1 MDGPFFEKKLYVYKL
16 YNITYLKA
24 ALTSSSRLT
33 CFCRELTATLRK
45 SSQVK
50 VPSQSQPASQ
60 TRFITSSSVGFWPKE
75 RRTYPTSLHWIA
87 SSPWKNGN
95 NSIFK
100 IIDRFVRWF
109 HHFFQPLEA
118 IQCKEVGY
126 VLRSLGKNPTEDE
139 VINLVCEAACDWEGT
154 FTCDN
159 FLSHSQLLKL
169 GWSPHLR
176 LDSDPR
182 SEERIWPL
190 CIGLLPVPVKM
201 AKTQFSRFWI
211 LYSCN

>member
-1 MDGPFFEKKLYVYKL
+1 MWFYGCPFFRNKNFMYIRI

-87 SSPWKNGN
+87 SSPWKNDN
-95 NSIFK
+95 TSIFK
-100 IIDRFVRWF
+100 IIDLFKRLFHVFFLTTGSNPIQRGWIRSLLLGSESNRRWGDK
-109 HHFFQPLEA
+109 PS
-118 IQCKEVGY
+118 
-126 VLRSLGKNPTEDE
+126 LRSWL
-139 VINLVCEAACDWEGT
+139 
-154 FTCDN
+154 
-159 FLSHSQLLKL
+159 
-169 GWSPHLR
+169 
-176 LDSDPR
+176 
-182 SEERIWPL
+182 WPL
-190 CIGLLPVPVKM
+190 VVMILPVI
-201 AKTQFSRFWI
+201 ASFA
-211 LYSCN
+211 N

>member
-1 MDGPFFEKKLYVYKL
+1 MPRNHLSEFIWESLVKHWEISTINSIASKHLSDFMDDLFSKQEFYVYKL

-100 IIDRFVRWF
+100 IINRFDR
-109 HHFFQPLEA
+109 
-118 IQCKEVGY
+118 
-126 VLRSLGKNPTEDE
+126 
-139 VINLVCEAACDWEGT
+139 
-154 FTCDN
+154 
-159 FLSHSQLLKL
+159 
-169 GWSPHLR
+169 
-176 LDSDPR
+176 
-182 SEERIWPL
+182 
-190 CIGLLPVPVKM
+190 
-201 AKTQFSRFWI
+201 
-211 LYSCN
+211 